1 MSENELTSKI
11 ISAALK
17 VHKLLGPGLLES
29 TYEHCLAHLLIK
41 EGLKVECQK
50 ALPLIFEDVK
60 LEAGYRLDMLIN
72 DQVVVEVKSVEAL
85 IEIHMAQMITYLRLS
100 GCRVG
105 LLINFNTTILKNGIR
120 RCINGY

>member
-50 ALPLIFEDVK
+50 ASPLIFEDVK
-60 LEAGYRLDMLIN
+60 LEAGYRIDMLIN
-72 DQVVVEVKSVEAL
+72 NQVVVEIKSVDAL
-85 IEIHMAQMITYLRLS
+85 IEIHMAQMLTYLRLS
-100 GCRVG
+100 SCRVG